1 MEVAGDVTNISAK
14 HEGADPVIDSARE
27 HPSDILEYFLTK
39 EEILE
44 KGLMEVLESNYLD
57 KHNALNKTADA
68 LTRAGI
74 GVIAAGNIH

>member
-1 MEVAGDVTNISAK
+1 VEVAGDVPNISAK
-14 HEGADPVIDSARE
+14 HEGAGPEIDSTRE

-44 KGLMEVLESNYLD
+44 KGLMEALERNYLD
-57 KHNALNKTADA
+57 KHNALNETANA

-74 GVIAAGNIH
+74 GLIAAGTIH